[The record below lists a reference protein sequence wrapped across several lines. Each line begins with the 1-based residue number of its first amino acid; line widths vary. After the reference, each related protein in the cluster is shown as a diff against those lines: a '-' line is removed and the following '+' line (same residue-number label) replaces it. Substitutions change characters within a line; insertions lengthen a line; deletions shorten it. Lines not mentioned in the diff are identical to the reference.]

1 MSGLEGRLPFS
12 IDDASRA
19 ETEKEETPDA
29 QFNRVLLDTRL
40 NNRVVDLRVR
50 QFRIICTWARLTHEG
65 VDPDES
71 GYLQATISHWDL
83 L

>member
-19 ETEKEETPDA
+19 EAEKEENPDA

-40 NNRVVDLRVR
+40 NSRVVDLRVR
-50 QFRIICTWARLTHEG
+50 QFRILCTRACLTHDG

-71 GYLQATISHWDL
+71 GYL
-83 L
+83 